1 MLSAVHTDRSGRVLV
16 SGDYFAA
23 GSDGASIVPLR
34 DTVALP
40 ENARLV
46 PIERDAE
53 GFDRAG
59 RPRLLAHGRW
69 TLAAVLPSG
78 FVRTHNPA
86 YREAPSDPPLD
97 PLPYAAIAADE
108 HGALRVAA
116 LQTGAADGTAVAD
129 LEPAIRDELR
139 GHPSNTLARQLA
151 RCARDYGCAAA
162 RGAFAGRGLAAV
174 TVASPDPATADAERK
189 VIAPR
194 WRPDESPTERAAFR
208 PTSAE
213 IAEIALA
220 HIARGGTGVSFG
232 RACEG
237 EPLGSV
243 RLIEEAIR
251 RIRESTDRGRIHLE
265 TGGASAAALR
275 RLAAVGLGAVT
286 VRVVTARADT
296 HDALHGSVDHRWPD
310 VRATLQAAA
319 ELGLDLEIALLVFP
333 GITDRPVELD
343 EFTALL
349 RDLPNASVMPRD
361 LAADPHRALDLLP
374 SRGSPIGVAAAL
386 ERIRREAPRALRD
399 VPAPVA

>member
-23 GSDGASIVPLR
+23 GFDGASIVPLR
-34 DTVALP
+34 DTIALP
-40 ENARLV
+40 ESTRLV

-59 RPRLLAHGRW
+59 RSRLLARGRW
-69 TLAAVLPSG
+69 TLAAVLPPG
-78 FVRTHNPA
+78 VVRTHHPA

-97 PLPYAAIAADE
+97 PLPYAAVAADE

-116 LQTGAADGTAVAD
+116 LPTGASDGPGVAD
-129 LEPAIRDELR
+129 LESAIRNGLR
-139 GHPSNTLARQLA
+139 AHPSNRLARQLA
-151 RCARDYGCAAA
+151 RCARDYACAAA
-162 RGAFAGRGLAAV
+162 RDAFAGRGIAAV
-174 TVASPDPATADAERK
+174 PVASADTPSADTDRRF
-189 VIAPR
+189 VAPR
-194 WRPDESPTERAAFR
+194 WRADESPTERAAFR

-213 IAEIALA
+213 VAEIAVA
-220 HIARGGTGVSFG
+220 HIGGGGTGVSFG

-251 RIRESTDRGRIHLE
+251 RIRASTDRGRIHVE
-265 TGGASAAALR
+265 TGGSSSAALR

-286 VRVVTARADT
+286 VRLLTARADT
-296 HDALHGSVDHRWPD
+296 HDALHGPAGHRWPD
-310 VRATLQAAA
+310 VRATLHAAA

-333 GITDRPVELD
+333 GLTDRPAELD
-343 EFTALL
+343 ELTALL
-349 RDLPNASVMPRD
+349 RDLPEARVTPRD
-361 LAADPHRALDLLP
+361 LAADPHRTLGLVP
-374 SRGSPIGVAAAL
+374 SRDSPIGIAAAIA
-386 ERIRREAPRALRD
+386 RIRREAPRALPA